1 MQSNTVDL
9 LFPSKA
15 IEFLSRI
22 RGKQWEKLINGLLE
36 LEPKDPDRIAF
47 VLMMVR
53 IGGCAS
59 CQADSFRAMRGCI
72 LCSSTTIK
80 RYKGTDQ
87 TLIDLYTEAKKDV
100 VKYMEEDNNDDG

>member
-15 IEFLSRI
+15 IEFLCRL
-22 RGKQWEKLINGLLE
+22 RGMQWEKLINGLLE

-87 TLIDLYTEAKKDV
+87 TLIDLYKEAKKDV
-100 VKYMEEDNNDDG
+100 VKYINEV